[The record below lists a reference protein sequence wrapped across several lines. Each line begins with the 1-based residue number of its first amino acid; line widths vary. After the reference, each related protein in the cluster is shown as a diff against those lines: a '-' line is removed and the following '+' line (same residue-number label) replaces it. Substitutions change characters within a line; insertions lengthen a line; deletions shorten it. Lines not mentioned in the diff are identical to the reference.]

1 MRLPSPRSVI
11 ALAMLVSS
19 RELNAQTTAD
29 TAVSTQKPLVVLG
42 RHRGGVTSTK
52 FSPDGSILATAD
64 LRGTILL
71 WRTGTWAEMRSLEH
85 GAEVYAVAFSPDG
98 KTLASTGGDQNVALW
113 DVATGRRLRRIHY
126 DHRALAIAFA
136 PNGELLV
143 GTEDGNLH
151 FVNASPGAE
160 RRVLKTD
167 GPLWSIAVS
176 SDGKSLATGLPLRIW
191 DYVTLAVRAKP
202 RSLAQLGLA
211 FSADGSR
218 LASAESTGGALLWKV
233 SDSVSYVPLRLTVQ
247 KRASGV
253 RGFDSFTVNMPAAS
267 IDLSR
272 DGARVVAGG
281 TAADVYLWN
290 VVAADTAAARPI
302 RLAGHTMSVTAVALS
317 PNRELIASGS
327 LDGTVRIWRW
337 ESR

>member
-1 MRLPSPRSVI
+1 MSVPFTRN
-11 ALAMLVSS
+11 ALVLAMIISS
-19 RELNAQTTAD
+19 LELNAQAATD
-29 TAVSTQKPLVVLG
+29 TAVSTQKPLAVLD
-42 RHRGGVTSTK
+42 RHRAGVTSTK

-71 WRTGTWAEMRSLEH
+71 WRTATWTQLRSLEH
-85 GAEVYAVAFSPDG
+85 GAEVYGVAFSPDG

-113 DVATGRRLRRIHY
+113 DVPTGRRLRRLHY
-126 DHRALAIAFA
+126 DHRALAVAFA

-143 GTEDGNLH
+143 GTEDGSLR
-151 FVNASPGAE
+151 FVNAATGTE
-160 RRVLKTD
+160 RRLLKTD
-167 GPLWSIAVS
+167 GSVWSIAVS

-191 DYVTLAVRAKP
+191 DYATLALRAKP
-202 RSLAQLGLA
+202 RSLGQLGLA

-233 SDSVSYVPLRLTVQ
+233 SDTVAYIPLRLTVQ

-253 RGFDSFTVNMPAAS
+253 RGFDTFAVNMPAAS

-281 TAADVYLWN
+281 TTAHVYLWN
-290 VVAADTAAARPI
+290 VSAADTAVGRPV

-317 PNRELIASGS
+317 PSRELIASGS
-327 LDGTVRIWRW
+327 LDRTVRIWRW